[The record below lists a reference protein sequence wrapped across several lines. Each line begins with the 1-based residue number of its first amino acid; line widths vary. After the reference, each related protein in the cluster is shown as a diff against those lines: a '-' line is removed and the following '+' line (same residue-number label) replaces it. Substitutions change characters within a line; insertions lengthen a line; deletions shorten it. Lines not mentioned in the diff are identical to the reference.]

1 MSLGLLA
8 WGSESIEIGA
18 AGRSCSKNG
27 LSSETMALI
36 TSNRGNM
43 QAAGERGP
51 RAEFYENGGASIQ
64 YER

>member
-1 MSLGLLA
+1 MQAQSV
-8 WGSESIEIGA
+8 
-18 AGRSCSKNG
+18 RHKNG